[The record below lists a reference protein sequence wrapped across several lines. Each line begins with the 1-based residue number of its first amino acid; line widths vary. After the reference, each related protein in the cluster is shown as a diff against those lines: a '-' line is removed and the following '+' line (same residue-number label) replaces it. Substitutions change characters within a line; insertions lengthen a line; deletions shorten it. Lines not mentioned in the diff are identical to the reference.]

1 MYLSEQ
7 KFSISFI
14 YYKRNFKL
22 NLLKTIPMG
31 TIYNLASSWKI
42 SFSLNKAVSPV
53 IVKFLVI
60 DEKYLNNK
68 IHANEKR
75 QYGLLLQSDIL
86 KDIHV
91 CICYLI
97 MLFVNFK
104 MIVAFKLKY

>member
-7 KFSISFI
+7 KFSIFCIDISFI

-31 TIYNLASSWKI
+31 TIFNLASSWKI

-53 IVKFLVI
+53 IVKFLVV

-75 QYGLLLQSDIL
+75 QYGRLLQSDIL
-86 KDIHV
+86 NRYT
-91 CICYLI
+91 CMYRLSNYALC
-97 MLFVNFK
+97 
-104 MIVAFKLKY
+104 